1 MIKNFTIV
9 LLVLF
14 SSQLLA
20 QEPIS
25 PLNHSPVMKI
35 IDVETSQELQSTEKN
50 DKKDYQINFK
60 SGKLLIKSEEEL
72 LTI

>member
-25 PLNHSPVMKI
+25 ALNHSPVMKI